1 MSCVIEMGY
10 RNTDGKRVK
19 QSISRSP
26 YTVKDVVTTSSN
38 TEKKI
43 ENWKKENK
51 KRNCL
56 HWEKDTIETAHSWFD
71 PKNSRPV
78 R

>member
-10 RNTDGKRVK
+10 RNTDGKGMK
-19 QSISRSP
+19 QSTSRPP

-56 HWEKDTIETAHSWFD
+56 HW
-71 PKNSRPV
+71 
-78 R
+78 